1 MCLICE
7 KIKNNQMTLDEARKN
22 ITELRVFDHIDTDH
36 YVEIIDVISDL
47 QKIKDEEKIKKFFN
61 K

>member
-1 MCLICE
+1 
-7 KIKNNQMTLDEARKN
+7 MTLDEARKN